1 MPEHDNDLQITF
13 HGAATHRNSVPVDI
27 LATSLRS
34 LQDVIHVLA
43 ASHDAIEHGSSADTA
58 SVSTDIRRRYAV
70 ICHLPTPGS
79 YAVPVT
85 IAGAQ
90 AAPLE
95 GDEHH
100 VLDDLQTLFRAAQEQ
115 NEADLDRLFPVHA
128 HRVAAARALDKMVPA
143 AKSGTRLTIESSSG
157 QEVFAPN
164 RGTGR
169 FLKSITANSA
179 AETEQSVIGHL
190 NGIDFQKQRIRLRHP
205 PSGCELRCPY
215 PPEVEPILV
224 DCRRDLIQV
233 VGDIL
238 LRPDASPR
246 RIGQVD
252 SILPVDTSPIELTKF
267 VSGTEKVRAK
277 RAITFRPTIHEGY
290 KHFVLK
296 EAPFGIH
303 LLSVT
308 RQELETNLLEEL
320 DVIWRHYARA
330 NDADLM
336 PDALELKRQLHS
348 VFHVA

>member
-1 MPEHDNDLQITF
+1 MPEHDDLQITF
-13 HGAATHRNSVPVDI
+13 HGAATHGNSVPVDV

-43 ASHDAIEHGSSADTA
+43 ASHHAVEHGSSADTA

-70 ICHLPTPGS
+70 TCHLPAPGS
-79 YAVPVT
+79 YAVPLT

-100 VLDDLQTLFRAAQEQ
+100 VLDDLQTLFRAAQER
-115 NEADLDRLFPVHA
+115 NEADLDRLFPVRA
-128 HRVAAARALDKMVPA
+128 HRVAAARALNKMVPA
-143 AKSGTRLTIESSSG
+143 AKSGTQLTIKSSSG
-157 QEVFAPN
+157 HEVFAPN

-169 FLKSITANSA
+169 FLKSITASSA
-179 AETEQSVIGHL
+179 AETEQSVIGYL
-190 NGIDFQKQRIRLRHP
+190 NEIDFQKQRIRLHHP

-215 PPEVEPILV
+215 PPEAEPTLV
-224 DCRRDLIQV
+224 DCRRGLIQV

-238 LRPDASPR
+238 LRPDGTPR

-252 SILPVDTSPIELTKF
+252 SILPADISPIELAQF

-277 RAITFRPTIHEGY
+277 RPITFQPNIHEGY
-290 KHFVLK
+290 KHFVLR

-320 DVIWRHYARA
+320 DVIWRHYACA

-336 PDALELKRQLHS
+336 PDALELKRQLHG
-348 VFHVA
+348 VFRVA